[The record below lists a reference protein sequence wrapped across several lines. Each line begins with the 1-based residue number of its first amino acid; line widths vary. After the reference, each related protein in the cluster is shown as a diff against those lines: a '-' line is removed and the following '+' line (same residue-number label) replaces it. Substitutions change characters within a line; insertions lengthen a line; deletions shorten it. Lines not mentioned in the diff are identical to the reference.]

1 MKDCDWIVTQDP
13 QRQVLRDSSVR
24 IIEGRIDEIGKL
36 QPNAKDNVIDCKR
49 KALIPGLINTHTHL
63 SMSLFR
69 GYADDLEL
77 REWLEKKIWPLEARL
92 DGEMCYHGALLGSE
106 WADDKFKMD
115 WNIYFSTKTPRRR
128 PLRSSGRYARAKY
141 PMTKR

>member
-24 IIEGRIDEIGKL
+24 ITEGRIDEIGKL

-77 REWLEKKIWPLEARL
+77 REWLEKKI
-92 DGEMCYHGALLGSE
+92 
-106 WADDKFKMD
+106 
-115 WNIYFSTKTPRRR
+115 
-128 PLRSSGRYARAKY
+128 
-141 PMTKR
+141 